1 MSEQIVT
8 GDQII
13 SINTLSS
20 MYDNGKMLEVKLDNG
35 EQYRISADEI
45 IKLLNNNVIFEVE
58 KGRKYNYLHIT
69 KY

>member
-35 EQYRISADEI
+35 EQYRISVDEI

>member
-8 GDQII
+8 GDQVI

-35 EQYRISADEI
+35 EQYRISVDEI

-58 KGRKYNYLHIT
+58 KGRRYNYLHIT